1 MGDTRKSS
9 QTTYG
14 CTVECGVNFLFGL
27 VRKQTKNMLKLL
39 SLCVCSVACQED
51 GPKDSMVTY
60 IIKTS
65 LFDFIPN
72 AKYIPKHVL

>member
-9 QTTYG
+9 QATYG

-39 SLCVCSVACQED
+39 SLCVCTVACQED
-51 GPKDSMVTY
+51 E
-60 IIKTS
+60 
-65 LFDFIPN
+65 
-72 AKYIPKHVL
+72 

>member
-39 SLCVCSVACQED
+39 SLCVCTVACQED
-51 GPKDSMVTY
+51 E
-60 IIKTS
+60 
-65 LFDFIPN
+65 
-72 AKYIPKHVL
+72 

>member
-14 CTVECGVNFLFGL
+14 CTVKCGVCVNFLFGL

-39 SLCVCSVACQED
+39 SLCVCTVACQED
-51 GPKDSMVTY
+51 E
-60 IIKTS
+60 
-65 LFDFIPN
+65 
-72 AKYIPKHVL
+72 